1 MNILE
6 DFYNIKKFVMITAG
20 VMFVNVN
27 SFMITSASNLKFVT
41 AEHIPSQTSYQL
53 SEILNKVI
61 KLYVKGG
68 FIIRA
73 ILVSM

>member
-20 VMFVNVN
+20 VMFVNLN
-27 SFMITSASNLKFVT
+27 SCMITSASNLKFVT
-41 AEHIPSQTSYQL
+41 AEHIPSRTAYQL